1 SANENFYVQFTANNT
16 PLSFTNDGEGSSS
29 DTSYNFGAHELAS
42 SNAETWV
49 SATQTT
55 NGVAGDT
62 VQKGE
67 LLTLRFVDNNVV
79 IATEATDPTA
89 KSGGIAIK
97 FDGVGASEDLILILD
112 LKDAN
117 ENEITRAVTVNNSDI
132 FKTGQVPAPYNTEFS
147 LDNNDGLVV
156 VEANDYNLA
165 GETYQ
170 IQGIQIMQSANGL
183 TGSGINLNG
192 AVG

>member
-1 SANENFYVQFTANNT
+1 
-16 PLSFTNDGEGSSS
+16 
-29 DTSYNFGAHELAS
+29 
-42 SNAETWV
+42 
-49 SATQTT
+49 
-55 NGVAGDT
+55 
-62 VQKGE
+62 
-67 LLTLRFVDNNVV
+67 
-79 IATEATDPTA
+79 
-89 KSGGIAIK
+89 
-97 FDGVGASEDLILILD
+97 ASEDLILILD

-117 ENEITRAVTVNNSDI
+117 GNEITRAVTVNNSDI

-192 AVG
+192 AVGVNGGSVTNNAFTFQSFTDASFGNEQDVLKITDIGFIQTTNGFQDAALDFAFQIKDGDND